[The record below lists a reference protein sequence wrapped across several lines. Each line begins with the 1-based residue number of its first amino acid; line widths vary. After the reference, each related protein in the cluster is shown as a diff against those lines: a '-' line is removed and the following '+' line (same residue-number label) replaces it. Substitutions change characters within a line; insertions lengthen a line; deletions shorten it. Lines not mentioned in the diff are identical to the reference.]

1 MNEPDDRLT
10 EAIDSTC
17 LRHVLGHLPTGV
29 AVIAAFTDDGPVG
42 MSANSVASVSLNP
55 PLVLFCPGKSSTTW
69 PEIRA
74 ERRFCVN
81 VMASQHEEITRRFAC
96 PGADRFAGVDYR
108 ERSTG
113 PGLTDALAWIDCRI
127 DGEHGAGDHTIVV
140 ARVLGIEAASA
151 GDPLVFFRGRY
162 GSFRAAG

>member
-1 MNEPDDRLT
+1 MSEPQGRIE
-10 EAIDSTC
+10 EAIDGER

-29 AVIAAFTDDGPVG
+29 AVIAVFGEDGPAG
-42 MSANSVASVSLNP
+42 MAVNSVASVSLDP
-55 PLVLFCPGKSSTTW
+55 PLILFCPARSSTTW
-69 PEIRA
+69 PSLRA
-74 ERRFCVN
+74 AGRFCVN
-81 VMASQHEEITRRFAC
+81 VMASQHEEITRRFARR
-96 PGADRFAGVDYR
+96 GADRFAGVDYR

-127 DGEHGAGDHTIVV
+127 EAEHDAGDHTIVV
-140 ARVLGIEAASA
+140 ARVLAMEAAPG